1 LNIWPVA
8 TTPGSDDANSW
19 RKETMNSEQWQQVEE
34 IYHQAV
40 ALPPDKRSDFLE
52 LACHG
57 DQQLRSEVDSLILS
71 CLEAADF
78 MEQPVADKAASLIAN
93 DYRSSIIGNS
103 IGNYKMLALI
113 GSGGMG
119 EVYLAEDTK
128 LGRQLAIKLLP
139 SCFNAD
145 DERVR
150 RFQQEA
156 RAASALNHPNIITIL
171 EVGEAN
177 GRQFLV
183 SEFID
188 CVTLRQRMQAGD
200 LRLIEAL
207 EIGAQVASALSAAHH
222 ANIVHRDVKPENIMI
237 RPDGYVKVLDFGLA
251 KLTDS
256 RTDGS
261 GFITVVSTDPGMIMG
276 TARYMSPEQTRGLAV
291 DERTDIWSLGV
302 VLYEMIANCAPFEGE
317 TATDVIVSII
327 EKNPA
332 PLSHYAPA
340 TPVEMEWIVG
350 KALRKDKEER
360 YQTAKD
366 FLNDLRRF
374 KQGLEIAHQLNS
386 LEQVGNEQTSSAA
399 SVSKKSRTQRAA
411 TKKTSGSSRNLSSSS
426 RRSRSAITSLAVLPL
441 ENASPDPGAEYL
453 SDGITESII
462 NNLSKLPKLKVM
474 SRSRVFRYKGRQI
487 DPQLVGEELN
497 VRAVMTGRVLQLGG
511 DLVITTELVD
521 VRDGSQLWGE
531 HFKRKLVDIFEVQE
545 EIAKRISEK
554 MEVRLSGA
562 EKKRLFER
570 HTENPEAYQTYL
582 KGRYYWNKRT
592 PQGFLKGIEYFERAT
607 RLDPEYS
614 LAYSGLAD
622 CYTLLNYAGGL
633 RPTDAMP
640 KAQAAANLAIR
651 IDSNL
656 AEAQNS
662 LAAVKFWYEWDWSAA
677 EKGFRRAIR
686 LDPNYAPAHHWYCWF
701 LLAMGRFDEAI
712 DAGKRAL
719 AVDPLA
725 LPINMAVG
733 KAYFYARRFD
743 ESVTQSQKTLEMD
756 PAFMP
761 ALFYLARAYYEVGN
775 NLEAI
780 EIAEKLVTA
789 SGGLPSLTA
798 FFGYMCTAGQSDE
811 SRKILETL
819 LPLTSSGEVYI
830 SPFAM
835 ALIYSGLGETEEAL
849 QWLEKAYAERS
860 LLIVYLAVD
869 PAFDNLRSEA
879 RFQKLLQQ
887 IGLPTV

>member
-1 LNIWPVA
+1 
-8 TTPGSDDANSW
+8 
-19 RKETMNSEQWQQVEE
+19 
-34 IYHQAV
+34 
-40 ALPPDKRSDFLE
+40 
-52 LACHG
+52 
-57 DQQLRSEVDSLILS
+57 
-71 CLEAADF
+71 
-78 MEQPVADKAASLIAN
+78 
-93 DYRSSIIGNS
+93 
-103 IGNYKMLALI
+103 
-113 GSGGMG
+113 
-119 EVYLAEDTK
+119 
-128 LGRQLAIKLLP
+128 
-139 SCFNAD
+139 
-145 DERVR
+145 
-150 RFQQEA
+150 
-156 RAASALNHPNIITIL
+156 
-171 EVGEAN
+171 
-177 GRQFLV
+177 
-183 SEFID
+183 
-188 CVTLRQRMQAGD
+188 
-200 LRLIEAL
+200 
-207 EIGAQVASALSAAHH
+207 
-222 ANIVHRDVKPENIMI
+222 
-237 RPDGYVKVLDFGLA
+237 
-251 KLTDS
+251 
-256 RTDGS
+256 
-261 GFITVVSTDPGMIMG
+261 MIMG

-302 VLYEMIANCAPFEGE
+302 VLYEMVANCAPFEGE

-332 PLSHYAPA
+332 PLSHYAPT

-374 KQGLEIAHQLNS
+374 KQGLEIAHELHS
-386 LEQVGNEQTSSAA
+386 LEHEQTSTGA
-399 SVSKKSRTQRAA
+399 SVSKKSQTQRAA
-411 TKKTSGSSRNLSSSS
+411 TKKSSGSSRNLSSSS
-426 RRSRSAITSLAVLPL
+426 RRSRTAITSLAVLPL
-441 ENASPDPGAEYL
+441 ENASADPGAEYL

-487 DPQLVGEELN
+487 DPQVVGEELN

-662 LAAVKFWYEWDWSAA
+662 LAAVKFWYEWNWSAA

-712 DAGKRAL
+712 EAGKRAL
-719 AVDPLA
+719 AIDPLA

-756 PAFMP
+756 PGFMP
-761 ALFYLARAYYEVGN
+761 ALFYLARAYYEIGKN
-775 NLEAI
+775 QEAI
-780 EIAEKLVTA
+780 EIGEKLVAA

-798 FFGYMCTAGQSDE
+798 FFGYMCTAGKSDE

-819 LPLTSSGEVYI
+819 LPLASSGEVYI

-835 ALIYSGLGETEEAL
+835 ALIYAGLGETDEAL
-849 QWLEKAYAERS
+849 LWLEKAYAERS
-860 LLIVYLAVD
+860 LLIAYLAVD
-869 PAFDNLRSEA
+869 PAFDNLRSEP

-887 IGLPTV
+887 IGLPTQATQ

>member
-1 LNIWPVA
+1 M
-8 TTPGSDDANSW
+8 D
-19 RKETMNSEQWQQVEE
+19 SEQWRQVEE

-40 ALPPDKRSDFLE
+40 ALPPEQRSAFLDQS
-52 LACHG
+52 CHG

-156 RAASALNHPNIITIL
+156 RAASALNHPNIITIH

-177 GRQFLV
+177 GRQFLAT
-183 SEFID
+183 EFID
-188 CVTLRQRMQAGD
+188 GVTLRQRMQAGD
-200 LRLIEAL
+200 LRLMEAL

-302 VLYEMIANCAPFEGE
+302 VLYEMVANCAPFEGE

-332 PLSHYAPA
+332 PLSHYAPT

-374 KQGLEIAHQLNS
+374 KQSLEIAHELNS
-386 LEQVGNEQTSSAA
+386 LEHVGNEQTSSVA
-399 SVSKKSRTQRAA
+399 SVSKKSQTQRAA
-411 TKKTSGSSRNLSSSS
+411 TKRTSGSSRNLSSSS

-441 ENASPDPGAEYL
+441 ENASADPGAEYL

-474 SRSRVFRYKGRQI
+474 SRSRVFRYKGQQI
-487 DPQLVGEELN
+487 DPQVVGDELN

-570 HTENPEAYQTYL
+570 QTENPEAYQTYL

-662 LAAVKFWYEWDWSAA
+662 LAAVKFWYEWNWSAA

-712 DAGKRAL
+712 EAGKRAL
-719 AVDPLA
+719 AIDPLA
-725 LPINMAVG
+725 LPINMAIG

-756 PAFMP
+756 PGFMP

-775 NLEAI
+775 NGEAI
-780 EIAEKLVTA
+780 EIAEKLVAA

-798 FFGYMCTAGQSDE
+798 FFGYMCTGGKSDE

-835 ALIYSGLGETEEAL
+835 ALIYAGLGETDKAL

-869 PAFDNLRSEA
+869 PAFDNLRSEP

>member
-1 LNIWPVA
+1 
-8 TTPGSDDANSW
+8 
-19 RKETMNSEQWQQVEE
+19 
-34 IYHQAV
+34 
-40 ALPPDKRSDFLE
+40 
-52 LACHG
+52 
-57 DQQLRSEVDSLILS
+57 
-71 CLEAADF
+71 
-78 MEQPVADKAASLIAN
+78 
-93 DYRSSIIGNS
+93 
-103 IGNYKMLALI
+103 
-113 GSGGMG
+113 
-119 EVYLAEDTK
+119 
-128 LGRQLAIKLLP
+128 
-139 SCFNAD
+139 
-145 DERVR
+145 
-150 RFQQEA
+150 
-156 RAASALNHPNIITIL
+156 
-171 EVGEAN
+171 
-177 GRQFLV
+177 
-183 SEFID
+183 
-188 CVTLRQRMQAGD
+188 
-200 LRLIEAL
+200 
-207 EIGAQVASALSAAHH
+207 
-222 ANIVHRDVKPENIMI
+222 
-237 RPDGYVKVLDFGLA
+237 
-251 KLTDS
+251 
-256 RTDGS
+256 
-261 GFITVVSTDPGMIMG
+261 
-276 TARYMSPEQTRGLAV
+276 
-291 DERTDIWSLGV
+291 
-302 VLYEMIANCAPFEGE
+302 
-317 TATDVIVSII
+317 
-327 EKNPA
+327 
-332 PLSHYAPA
+332 
-340 TPVEMEWIVG
+340 
-350 KALRKDKEER
+350 
-360 YQTAKD
+360 
-366 FLNDLRRF
+366 
-374 KQGLEIAHQLNS
+374 
-386 LEQVGNEQTSSAA
+386 
-399 SVSKKSRTQRAA
+399 
-411 TKKTSGSSRNLSSSS
+411 
-426 RRSRSAITSLAVLPL
+426 
-441 ENASPDPGAEYL
+441 
-453 SDGITESII
+453 
-462 NNLSKLPKLKVM
+462 M

-487 DPQLVGEELN
+487 DPQVVGEELN

-662 LAAVKFWYEWDWSAA
+662 LAAVKFWYEWNWAAA

-712 DAGKRAL
+712 EAGKRAL
-719 AVDPLA
+719 SIDPLA

-743 ESVTQSQKTLEMD
+743 ESVAQSQKTLEMD
-756 PAFMP
+756 PGFMP

-775 NLEAI
+775 NDEAI
-780 EIAEKLVTA
+780 EIGEKLVAA
-789 SGGLPSLTA
+789 SGSLPSLRA
-798 FFGYMCTAGQSDE
+798 FFGYMCTAGKPDE

-835 ALIYSGLGETEEAL
+835 ALIYAGLEETDEAL
-849 QWLEKAYAERS
+849 QWLEKACAERS
-860 LLIVYLAVD
+860 LLIAYLAVD
-869 PAFDNLRSEA
+869 PAFDNLRSEP

-887 IGLPTV
+887 IGLPTQ